1 MADKHSGC
9 ADSIDQ
15 SRRRFQVFSGTAIAI
30 SLLTLPLHCAK
41 SVNSASPQT
50 QDIFEPAE
58 VRALSGQLDSVPRFN
73 SDSPEWIRT
82 PRVLLSTF
90 MQLSSRGPV
99 YLADLA
105 MYAPQTQTGQE
116 RSPTLAEW
124 QAYLKHIE
132 ILKLLPLESG

>member
-1 MADKHSGC
+1 MADQHSGC

-41 SVNSASPQT
+41 SVNSASPQA
-50 QDIFEPAE
+50 QDIFEPAK
-58 VRALSGQLDSVPRFN
+58 VRALPGQLDGVPMFN
-73 SDSPEWIRT
+73 SDSPKWVKP

-90 MQLSSRGPV
+90 IQPSKHSPV

-105 MYAPQTQTGQE
+105 TYSPQTQTGQE
-116 RSPTLAEW
+116 RSPTPAEW
-124 QAYLKHIE
+124 QAYLKSIE